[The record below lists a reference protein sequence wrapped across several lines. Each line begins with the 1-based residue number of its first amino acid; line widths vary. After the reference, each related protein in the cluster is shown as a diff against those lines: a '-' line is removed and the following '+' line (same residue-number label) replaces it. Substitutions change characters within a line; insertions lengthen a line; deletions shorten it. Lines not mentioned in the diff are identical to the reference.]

1 MKSTLNSKEYVTF
14 ARRFVKE
21 TVATM
26 DYQELVSLVTNYIHE
41 DLQKNYDDFGQ
52 VSVFETMSAWNS
64 DVFDEIAEDYPI
76 VLEDTEGWTDEDFAD
91 YRKETFID
99 INNTGGKY

>member
-26 DYQELVSLVTNYIHE
+26 DIEELRSLVTNQIHE
-41 DLQKNYDDFGQ
+41 EIQEGENEYGQ
-52 VSVFETMSAWNS
+52 SGAFDEMIAWNE
-64 DVFDEIAEDYPI
+64 DVFLSVAKDFE
-76 VLEDTEGWTDEDFAD
+76 LEFEGVSWRNLHSTM
-91 YRKETFID
+91 
-99 INNTGGKY
+99 NS